1 MPVYQRAAFQSSRST
16 CSLPESGWPSVPQL
30 PEHSIHSDSNGN
42 MHGSSFPKSPPS
54 HLILTDIDFNL
65 TSTAFE
71 YNGDLFTSPINQEQI
86 DALRNMQLLRVDS
99 SSSVDTPQTV
109 SPAQLLNSG
118 HISYEDTP
126 ATDYTNSPVV
136 PWSGV
141 YSHQPSPDQGTLYM
155 NDEFEYDQTQ
165 LCSAFFPPLPGPP
178 TVSVPKPSPKQTV
191 AMTRVKSSS
200 AKSPKSPLATVV
212 GSRIRKPAKT
222 GKELKEIRPNPDDPV
237 DVKRARNTAAARKS
251 RARKLE
257 RFESLV
263 EENDVYRTQVEELE
277 SEVEM
282 WKQRALDHGWP
293 PGTE

>member
-1 MPVYQRAAFQSSRST
+1 
-16 CSLPESGWPSVPQL
+16 
-30 PEHSIHSDSNGN
+30 
-42 MHGSSFPKSPPS
+42 MHDFD
-54 HLILTDIDFNL
+54 LTA
-65 TSTAFE
+65 TAFE
-71 YNGDLFTSPINQEQI
+71 YNGDLFTSPPNQEQI
-86 DALRNMQLLRVDS
+86 DALQNMQLLRVDS

-118 HISYEDTP
+118 HISYQDTP
-126 ATDYTNSPVV
+126 ATDYTNSPAA

-141 YSHQPSPDQGTLYM
+141 YSHETSPDQGTLFTNEGM
-155 NDEFEYDQTQ
+155 DYDPNQ
-165 LCSAFFPPLPGPP
+165 LGSAFFPPLPGEPP
-178 TVSVPKPSPKQTV
+178 IAPVQKPSPKQTA
-191 AMTRVKSSS
+191 AMVRVKSST
-200 AKSPKSPLATVV
+200 KSPKTTLSTVV

-277 SEVEM
+277 SAVEM